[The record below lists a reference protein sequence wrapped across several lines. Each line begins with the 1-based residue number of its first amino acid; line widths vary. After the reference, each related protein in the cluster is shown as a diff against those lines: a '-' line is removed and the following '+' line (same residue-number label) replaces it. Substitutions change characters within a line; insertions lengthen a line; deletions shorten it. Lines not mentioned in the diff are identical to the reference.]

1 MDVPDSLKHKQELF
15 ASSGRIGRD
24 ADDLF
29 REASW
34 VQVMLGQGITPD
46 GHDTMANGLSEAQLS
61 EFLGNVRTLIERA
74 VRTLPS
80 HEHYLKQHCAA
91 V

>member
-1 MDVPDSLKHKQELF
+1 MSVPDSLTHKQELF

-24 ADDLF
+24 VDDLF

-34 VQVMLGQGITPD
+34 VQVMLGQGVTPVS
-46 GHDTMANGLSEAQLS
+46 HDPMADALSEPQLD

-74 VRTLPS
+74 VDGLPT
-80 HEHYLKQHCAA
+80 HEQFLKEHCAST
-91 V
+91 